1 MDPGGEQHQGEVH
14 PCLETT
20 LHLVTGLWKLHNLHS
35 EAVLLGYNNYP
46 LLGEDQHFL
55 MKKVMRW
62 DGKGW
67 EGMRRNG
74 MGWDVRGWDGMGWDG
89 MGRNGLERIRMGVS

>member
-67 EGMRRNG
+67 EGMGR
-74 MGWDVRGWDGMGWDG
+74 DG
-89 MGRNGLERIRMGVS
+89 MGRNRLERIRMGVS